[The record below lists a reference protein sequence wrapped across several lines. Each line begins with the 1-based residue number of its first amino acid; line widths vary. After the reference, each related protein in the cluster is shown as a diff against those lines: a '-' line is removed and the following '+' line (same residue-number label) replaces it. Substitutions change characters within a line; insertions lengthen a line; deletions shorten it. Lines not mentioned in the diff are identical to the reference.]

1 MNRTTAVAPGPL
13 LDFLRSRTTG
23 PTAQGDQSAGGL
35 VPLREQDDL
44 HEADLDAELAERL
57 QEMYVSALPGR
68 LADITRSTRSGDA
81 PALASAATTLAG
93 TSGQLGHP
101 EVASV
106 CQAIARDA
114 RRGVLAHAR
123 LAELQALLRD

>member
-1 MNRTTAVAPGPL
+1 MTRTAVLVPGTL

-23 PTAQGDQSAGGL
+23 SAARDEL
-35 VPLREQDDL
+35 RPLREIEDLQDEDI
-44 HEADLDAELAERL
+44 DAELAERL

-68 LADITRSTRSGDA
+68 LADIARSTRSGNA
-81 PALASAATTLAG
+81 PALAWAAATLAG

-106 CQAIARDA
+106 CRAIAHDA
-114 RRGVLAHAR
+114 RRGILAHAR
-123 LAELQALLRD
+123 LAELQALATD